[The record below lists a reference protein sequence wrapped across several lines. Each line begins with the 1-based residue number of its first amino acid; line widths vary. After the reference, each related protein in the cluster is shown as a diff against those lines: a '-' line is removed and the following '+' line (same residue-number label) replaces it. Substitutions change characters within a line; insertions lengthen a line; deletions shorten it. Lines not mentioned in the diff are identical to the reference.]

1 MGSAPRARLAVQE
14 LPDRER
20 EREVGRAL
28 ATLVGWRF
36 GGVAVAGLDEVSALR
51 QKARWVDRTGASAH
65 NQSGTQTGVIQGSVS
80 APRSGASLG
89 DPGLCFC
96 KLF

>member
-51 QKARWVDRTGASAH
+51 QKARWVDRNGASAH
-65 NQSGTQTGVIQGSVS
+65 NQSGTQTGVIQESVS
-80 APRSGASLG
+80 DPRSGASLG